1 MTHDDKR
8 NAATTLFAALDIAQG
23 KVVGQCYARH
33 RHQEFI
39 KFLNR
44 LNQEFPGEVKLHLVM
59 DNYGTHSHPR
69 VQSWLK
75 RHPRFVAHFIPTSSS
90 WLNLVERWFGEL
102 NGKRIRRGVFVS
114 LQDLV
119 DAIHEYMAVWNQDP
133 KPFVWTATVET
144 IVEKPRGCRQTL
156 EQIKPGSTAAR
167 SKRQTTANNNS
178 SRL

>member
-1 MTHDDKR
+1 M
-8 NAATTLFAALDIAQG
+8 
-23 KVVGQCYARH
+23 
-33 RHQEFI
+33 
-39 KFLNR
+39 
-44 LNQEFPGEVKLHLVM
+44 
-59 DNYGTHSHPR
+59 
-69 VQSWLK
+69 QSWLK

-102 NGKRIRRGVFVS
+102 TGKRIRRGVFVS

-133 KPFVWTATVET
+133 KPFVWTATVESS
-144 IVEKPRGCRQTL
+144 VEELRGCRQTL

-178 SRL
+178 TRL